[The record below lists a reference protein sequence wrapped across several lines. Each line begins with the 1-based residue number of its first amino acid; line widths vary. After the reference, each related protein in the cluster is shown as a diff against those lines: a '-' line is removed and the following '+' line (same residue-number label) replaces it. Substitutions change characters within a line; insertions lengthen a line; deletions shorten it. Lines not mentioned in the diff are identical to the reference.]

1 MRRDHDAGARA
12 SGVTSIAL
20 SRLHFPVTT
29 LGPGRRLGVWLQ
41 GCSIRCPGCVS
52 VDTWPTE
59 RGVTTV
65 ARVMDAVQD
74 WLPLA
79 EGITISGG
87 EPFDQPDALRALLEA
102 LRERTSVSIF
112 VYSGHTIE
120 RIAPWLAAN
129 QGLIDGL
136 MSEPY
141 KASAPQT
148 RALRGSDNQVLH
160 LLTPLGI
167 SELGAIERSI
177 GDEDRTLDVMF
188 DADGTVWFAGI
199 PMRGDL
205 ARLRAALAE
214 AGHSISL
221 TEGSV

>member
-1 MRRDHDAGARA
+1 M
-12 SGVTSIAL
+12 TSIAL

-52 VDTWPTE
+52 VDTWPTG
-59 RGVTTV
+59 RGITTV
-65 ARVMDAVQD
+65 SRVMHAVQD
-74 WLPLA
+74 WLPHA

-87 EPFDQPDALRALLEA
+87 EPFDQPDALRDLLEA

-112 VYSGHTIE
+112 VYSGHTFE
-120 RIAPWLAAN
+120 HIAPWLATN
-129 QGLIDGL
+129 RGLIDGL
-136 MSEPY
+136 MSEPF